1 LGDLIDL
8 TARRRTRAAHLV
20 ARRAPRAPIARRR
33 AGTFWFDLSCPFT
46 YLAAE
51 RVERQFPGIAW
62 RPVSADALFA
72 GSAWREPAALRAAA
86 ETRAALLRMPLVWP
100 DPLGGDPRPAM
111 RAAACAS
118 DRGAGAAFVLA
129 ASRLAYC
136 GGFDLADPE
145 VLAEA
150 AAAANIGLDAC
161 LEAAHDVSRDGDME
175 ADGRRL
181 LAWGATALPAVQIGP
196 RLFCGEER
204 IAEAAAVRGNGFEPV
219 AG

>member
-1 LGDLIDL
+1 MGELIDL
-8 TARRRTRAAHLV
+8 TARRRERSARVIAGRAA
-20 ARRAPRAPIARRR
+20 RPRAAVRR
-33 AGTFWFDLSCPFT
+33 GTTFWFDLSCPFT

-51 RVERQFPGIAW
+51 RVERHFPGIEW

-100 DPLGGDPRPAM
+100 DPWGGDPRPAM
-111 RAAACAS
+111 RAAGCAAE
-118 DRGAGAAFVLA
+118 RGFGAAFVLA

-150 AAAANIGLDAC
+150 AAASGIGLGTC
-161 LEAAHDVSRDGDME
+161 LEAARDVRRDGQME

-181 LAWGATALPAVQIGP
+181 LAFGATALPAVQIGP

-204 IAEAAAVRGNGFEPV
+204 IAEAAAARTSGY

>member
-1 LGDLIDL
+1 MGELIDL
-8 TARRRTRAAHLV
+8 TARRRERAG
-20 ARRAPRAPIARRR
+20 RTGGRRR
-33 AGTFWFDLSCPFT
+33 SRTPAAVPRPATFWFDLSCPFT

-51 RVERQFPGIAW
+51 RVERHFPGIAW
-62 RPVSADALFA
+62 RPVDADALFA
-72 GSAWREPAALRAAA
+72 GSAWREPAALRVAA

-111 RAAACAS
+111 RAAALAAE
-118 DRGAGAAFVLA
+118 RGSGAAFVIA

-150 AAAANIGLDAC
+150 AAASGLALDAC
-161 LEAAHDVSRDGDME
+161 LEAARDLSRDGAMQT
-175 ADGRRL
+175 DGYRL
-181 LAWGATALPAVQIGP
+181 LASGATALPAVQIGT

-204 IAEAAAVRGNGFEPV
+204 IAEAAAASFAPV

>member
-1 LGDLIDL
+1 MGELIDL
-8 TARRRTRAAHLV
+8 TARRRERAARTGGRHRPRTS
-20 ARRAPRAPIARRR
+20 AAAHRRA
-33 AGTFWFDLSCPFT
+33 TFWFDLSCPFT

-51 RVERQFPGIAW
+51 RVERHFPGIAW
-62 RPVSADALFA
+62 RPVDADALFA
-72 GSAWREPAALRAAA
+72 SSAWREPTALRVAA

-111 RAAACAS
+111 RAAACAAE
-118 DRGAGAAFVLA
+118 RGAGAAFVIA

-150 AAAANIGLDAC
+150 AAASGIGLEDC
-161 LEAAHDVSRDGDME
+161 LEAARDVSRDGPME
-175 ADGRRL
+175 ADGYRL
-181 LAWGATALPAVQIGP
+181 LASGATALPAVQIGP

-204 IAEAAAVRGNGFEPV
+204 IAEAAAASFAPV

>member
-1 LGDLIDL
+1 MGEVIDL
-8 TARRRTRAAHLV
+8 TARRRERAV
-20 ARRAPRAPIARRR
+20 RPVVRRAPRAPSGLNRHA
-33 AGTFWFDLSCPFT
+33 TFWFDLSCPFT

-51 RVERQFPGIAW
+51 RVERHFPGIAW

-111 RAAACAS
+111 RAAAYAAA
-118 DRGAGAAFVLA
+118 RGAGAPFVIA

-150 AAAANIGLDAC
+150 AAASGIGLDPC
-161 LEAAHDVSRDGDME
+161 LAAARDVSRDGAME

-196 RLFCGEER
+196 RLFSGEER
-204 IAEAAAVRGNGFEPV
+204 IAEAAAARGGFAPV

>member
-1 LGDLIDL
+1 MGDVIDL
-8 TARRRTRAAHLV
+8 TARRRERALRPVVH
-20 ARRAPRAPIARRR
+20 RAPRVPSAPVRHA
-33 AGTFWFDLSCPFT
+33 TFWFDLSCPFT

-51 RVERQFPGIAW
+51 RVERHFPGIAW

-72 GSAWREPAALRAAA
+72 GSAWREPAALRAGA

-111 RAAACAS
+111 RAAAYAAAH
-118 DRGAGAAFVLA
+118 GAGAAFVIA

-150 AAAANIGLDAC
+150 AAAAGIGLEAC
-161 LEAAHDVSRDGDME
+161 LEGARDVSRDGEME

-204 IAEAAAVRGNGFEPV
+204 IAEAAAARGGFAPV